1 MQLEVG
7 QVVTSRAG
15 RDVTQLYA
23 VTGFR
28 GRWVLVADGNKRTLA
43 QPKVKNPN
51 HLASALT
58 VLTTEQMQT
67 DAALRGA
74 LAAYAQHAASNKKE
88 DG

>member
-15 RDVTQLYA
+15 RDVTKVYA

-28 GRWVLVADGNKRTLA
+28 DGKVLVADGNRRTLA
-43 QPKVKNPN
+43 LPKVKNPN
-51 HLASALT
+51 HLAPTLT
-58 VLTTEQMQT
+58 VLTKEQMQT
-67 DAALRGA
+67 DAALKGA
-74 LAAYAQHAASNKKE
+74 LAAYTEHAASNKKE